1 MRYSEFVVLLHFF
14 FENSNK
20 SESVS
25 NVNLCFQ
32 TTMDGVCS
40 MFELVNPHLL
50 PVHVLIRNLE
60 NKITKEGREFQ

>member
-1 MRYSEFVVLLHFF
+1 
-14 FENSNK
+14 
-20 SESVS
+20 
-25 NVNLCFQ
+25 
-32 TTMDGVCS
+32 MDGVCS